1 MDSTF
6 EATCQGIGLALAAG
20 AVGGALGRTDALGN
34 VLAGIA
40 AAGGAALFAVSL
52 NGASHPA
59 WPGVPAGAILA
70 VLAYIVARDVVAG
83 ASKRSESGSAAAI
96 SGMVAVFGFALAIL
110 SLIVSPAAL
119 AALAGVIY
127 LALARRS
134 RSRRKHEGLR
144 VLR

>member
-6 EATCQGIGLALAAG
+6 QATCQGIGLALAAG
-20 AVGGALGRTDALGN
+20 ALGGALGRAGALGGL
-34 VLAGIA
+34 LAGIA

-52 NGASHPA
+52 RGAGHPE

-70 VLAYIVARDVVAG
+70 VLAYLVARDVVAG
-83 ASKRSESGSAAAI
+83 ASRRNESGSAAAI
-96 SGMVAVFGFALAIL
+96 AAMAGLFALAL
-110 SLIVSPAAL
+110 AVGSLVVPPAAL
-119 AALAGVIY
+119 AGLAGIIY